1 MSVAAV
7 ERTLSVIEA
16 MAGAPEPMVL
26 SAIAAKVGLPASAT
40 HRILTTLCERGW
52 ATQDA
57 AGAGYR
63 LSLRIA
69 VLAFRRLESRM
80 VRDVVQ
86 VALDRLASRTQ
97 EYCRLAVVDGDDL
110 VWVARAQ
117 GAPAGLRY
125 EPDMGQEIVLHATA
139 NGKAWLA
146 TMEEGRARRILAARG
161 LRPATPV
168 GPRALTDMPGV
179 LDEVR
184 RARRLGYG
192 TAVEEAEAATAAVAV
207 AFRAG
212 PEPDAPVAGTI
223 SVAGPH
229 VRITPDRFESLAAIL
244 HAAADELAEIWPIRS
259 FVEGAEQP
267 LKLRA

>member
-7 ERTLSVIEA
+7 DRTLLVIEALAGAPRPMELSVIA
-16 MAGAPEPMVL
+16 RN
-26 SAIAAKVGLPASAT
+26 VGLPASAT

-52 ATQDA
+52 AMQDA
-57 AGAGYR
+57 ASDGYL

-80 VRDVVQ
+80 MRDVVQ
-86 VALDRLASRTQ
+86 VALDRLALRTK

-125 EPDMGQEIVLHATA
+125 EPGMGEEIVLHATA

-146 TMEEGRARRILAARG
+146 SMEDARAKAILAGRG
-161 LRPATPV
+161 LDATAGV
-168 GPRALTDMPGV
+168 GPRAMSEMANV
-179 LDEVR
+179 LREIRRVR
-184 RARRLGYG
+184 KVGYG
-192 TAVEEAEAATAAVAV
+192 TAYEEAEAATSAVAV

-212 PEPDAPVAGTI
+212 PEADAPVAGTV

-229 VRITPDRFESLAAIL
+229 TRITKARFDEFAAVL
-244 HAAADELAEIWPIRS
+244 GETAKELAELWPIRA
-259 FVEGAEQP
+259 FDDAADGPVR
-267 LKLRA
+267 LRA

>member
-7 ERTLSVIEA
+7 ERTLTVIEA
-16 MAGAPEPMVL
+16 MAGASEPMEL
-26 SAIAAKVGLPASAT
+26 SAIAAKAGMPPSAT
-40 HRILTTLCERGW
+40 HRILTTLRERGW

-57 AGAGYR
+57 EGTQYQ

-86 VALDRLASRTQ
+86 VALDRLALRTQ

-117 GAPAGLRY
+117 GAPAGIRY
-125 EPDMGQEIVLHATA
+125 EPAMGQEIVLHATA

-146 TMEEGRARRILAARG
+146 TMDDARARAILEARG
-161 LRPATPV
+161 LDASTQV
-168 GPRALTDMPGV
+168 GPRALTDMEDV
-179 LDEVR
+179 MREIRRVR
-184 RARRLGYG
+184 QAGYG

-212 PEPDAPVAGTI
+212 SEPDAPVAGTI

-229 VRITPDRFESLAAIL
+229 TRITPDRFEGFAKTL
-244 HAAADELAEIWPIRS
+244 HAAAAELSELWPIRT
-259 FVEGAEQP
+259 FIAAGDPPVR
-267 LKLRA
+267 LRA